1 MKTSDTPTTRG
12 NASSEASRD
21 ATSPASVPQRSALEM
36 LKDEYE
42 SSNAPAYL
50 AQVAAACQRE
60 GRSEQEAAAF
70 ILAES
75 PYELE
80 PDAVKAIVHDAFNGI
95 GLPTEDE
102 LAAQQLARQQREF
115 FNRRYEFRR
124 NEVKGVTEYRERKKL
139 KTSFRPVDKSVM
151 HSIALDAH
159 EEGIDMWDRD
169 VVRFTDSLRVRPY
182 SPFDDYIYSLPKWD
196 GKERIDKLFARVPS
210 ADERW
215 KHYAHRWFVGMVA
228 GWLQMGTRQHGNELM
243 PLLIGGQNTG
253 KSTFCR
259 LLLPRELEDYYTDDV
274 TLDSRAEVQRLLGR
288 FGLLNLDELDRI
300 PDSRVPMLK
309 NLLQL
314 PRTTQRRA
322 YTTQIEHRP
331 RYASLIGT
339 TNSTA
344 ILSDLTGSRRFLCV
358 EIPDDAHID
367 VTTSINHRQLYAQA
381 YAELR
386 QGFRYWLTKEEE
398 EEIALVNARYHQ
410 LPPLA
415 EDIAAVFMAAQ
426 PDDPEARWL
435 TAKEIALAACP
446 QKAQRLSNKAYKEIR
461 TIMENFIKS
470 PSEKTRKGMT
480 YCVKEAKE

>member
-1 MKTSDTPTTRG
+1 MNNPNTSNKKG
-12 NASSEASRD
+12 NASKEASQD
-21 ATSPASVPQRSALEM
+21 ALSHTSVPQRSALEM

-42 SSNAPAYL
+42 SSNSPAYL
-50 AQVAAACQRE
+50 AQVAAACQHE
-60 GRSEQEAAAF
+60 GQSEQEATAF
-70 ILAES
+70 ILTES
-75 PYELE
+75 PYELDRE
-80 PDAVKAIVHDAFNGI
+80 VVSAIVHDAYNGI
-95 GLPTEDE
+95 GLPTKEQ
-102 LAAQQLARQQREF
+102 LAAQQMARQQREF

-151 HSIALDAH
+151 HNIALDAH

-169 VVRFTDSLRVRPY
+169 VVRYIDSLRVRPY
-182 SPFDDYIYSLPKWD
+182 TPFDDYIYSLPRWD
-196 GKERIDKLFARVPS
+196 GRERIEKLFARVPS

-215 KHYAHRWFVGMVA
+215 KLYAHRWFVGMVA
-228 GWLQMGTRQHGNELM
+228 GWLQRGTREHGNELM

-274 TLDSRAEVQRLLGR
+274 TLDSRLEVQRMLGR

-367 VTTSINHRQLYAQA
+367 VTTRINHRQLYAQA
-381 YAELR
+381 YTELK

-398 EEIALVNARYHQ
+398 QEIALVNARYNQ

-435 TAKEIALAACP
+435 TAKEIALATCP
-446 QKAQRLSNKAYKEIR
+446 RKAQKLSNLAYKEIR
-461 TIMENFIKS
+461 TIMEKFIGS
-470 PSEKTRKGMT
+470 PCEKRRKGMT